1 MAGAHVALDHVLFV
15 LIVLV
20 WPVAEWLFYYPR
32 SVRAI
37 KSGVAR
43 ARGRLYRNILLPEWG
58 FTACVI
64 ALWAAQGR
72 SWSALRLGAGTP
84 LRLGI
89 GFAIAGLF
97 LGLVWAQRRALL
109 ARPEGLELVRRKIE
123 HADALM
129 PHTVGERRTF
139 AAVAI
144 TAGICEEC
152 LFRGFV
158 MRYFASWFAEGWVGV
173 VLAVVITSVL
183 FGFAHIYLG
192 AQDVLTTG
200 IGGAV
205 LCARRTRIG
214 IAVAGDDHPCCG
226 GFEFGRSRVPR
237 GKRGAHGG
245 FSELAALGFFAV
257 QHQASG
263 RGFGDEPTFLVG
275 DLALGV
281 ADHFAA
287 AHDFPFRAQ
296 LCLPH
301 RPEEITSSARP

>member
-1 MAGAHVALDHVLFV
+1 MMAGSHTLLDHVLLV

-20 WPVAEWLFYYPR
+20 WPLAEWLFYYPR

-37 KSGVAR
+37 RSGVVG

-89 GFAIAGLF
+89 GLLIAVLF
-97 LGLVWAQRRALL
+97 IALVWAQRRALL
-109 ARPEGLELVRRKIE
+109 ARPERLELVRRKLE

-129 PHTVGERRTF
+129 PHTVGERRIF
-139 AAVAI
+139 MAVAI
-144 TAGICEEC
+144 TAGLCEEF

-158 MRYFASWFAEGWVGV
+158 MWYFAAWFADGWISV
-173 VLAVVITSVL
+173 VLAVVISSVL

-200 IGGAV
+200 IGGVFFALVVLVSGSLWSAMIIHAAV
-205 LCARRTRIG
+205 DLNS
-214 IAVAGDDHPCCG
+214 GD
-226 GFEFGRSRVPR
+226 
-237 GKRGAHGG
+237 
-245 FSELAALGFFAV
+245 LGFRAANRARTAV
-257 QHQASG
+257 SPG
-263 RGFGDEPTFLVG
+263 
-275 DLALGV
+275 
-281 ADHFAA
+281 
-287 AHDFPFRAQ
+287 
-296 LCLPH
+296 
-301 RPEEITSSARP
+301 